1 MLAVGSCAAWGGVTA
16 AGESPTDACGLQYE
30 DELPGGLLGAEFR
43 SASGLPVIN
52 IAGCPTHPN
61 WVLDTLAA
69 LAADS
74 LAAADLDALAR
85 PRFYADQLVHHGCTR
100 NEYYEFK
107 ASAVKPSDLGCL
119 MEHMGCKGTQVHTY
133 PQPDGTL
140 TLPAGVWQLQ
150 PGGAQVLALQ
160 PEAISEDASRSWLES
175 GPAGAEGAAVA
186 LHPWSGLTRPAPDKA
201 DAYTWNKAPRWAG
214 QVVETGALARQL
226 VAGQPL
232 VCEAVALHGCSVLTR
247 VLARALELA
256 QVLPLMER
264 WLQAIQ
270 PGEAFCVPAPL
281 PDAGRGMGLTEAARG
296 SLGHWVVLQQGRI
309 ANYQIVAPT
318 SWNFAP
324 RDAAGVPGALE
335 QALVG
340 APVRAG
346 EDTPVA
352 VQHVVRSFDPC
363 MVCTVH

>member
-16 AGESPTDACGLQYE
+16 AGESPTDAYGLQYE

-119 MEHMGCKGTQVHTY
+119 MEHMGCKGTQVHAY

-140 TLPAGVWQLQ
+140 TLPAGVWQQQ

-175 GPAGAEGAAVA
+175 GPAGAAVA

-232 VCEAVALHGCSVLTR
+232 VCEAVAQQGCCVLTR

-281 PDAGRGMGLTEAARG
+281 PEAGRGMGLTEAARG
-296 SLGHWVVLQQGRI
+296 SLGHWVVVQQGRI